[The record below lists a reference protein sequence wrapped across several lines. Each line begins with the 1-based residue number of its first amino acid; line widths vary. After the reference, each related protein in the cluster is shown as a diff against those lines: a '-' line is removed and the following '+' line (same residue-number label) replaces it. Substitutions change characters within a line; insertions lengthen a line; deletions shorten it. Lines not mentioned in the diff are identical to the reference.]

1 MADPRGGE
9 RRRSLARAAWAI
21 AIPAVLGLGFWGYG
35 DLGLPLPAVVF
46 RTLKLFTF
54 SLDVP
59 AGQPTP
65 TQLWWALFLGGA
77 VTARGLAVLFK
88 DRLLG
93 VLTAY
98 VSWPR
103 VVIFGANRRASV
115 LIAAEQE
122 APGWWRNAIVVV
134 DPDPV
139 ALATITAPRI
149 RKVLGGGTS
158 EASLVKAGVRR
169 AASVVVVTG
178 DHVRNAAITTQIVR
192 AAPRLLAP
200 SPMLRLSERLLGL
213 PPRTRLD
220 VFVELAGYGLAG
232 ILEQGGRHAG
242 VEITRSPPSG

>member
-1 MADPRGGE
+1 MADPGGGE
-9 RRRSLARAAWAI
+9 RRRTLTRVAWVV
-21 AIPAVLGLGFWGYG
+21 AIPAVLVLGFWGYS
-35 DLGLPLPAVVF
+35 DNLGLSLPAVVF

-65 TQLWWALFLGGA
+65 PQLWWALFLGGA

-98 VSWPR
+98 VSWPK

-115 LIAAEQE
+115 LIAAEPP
-122 APGWWRNAIVVV
+122 PGWWRNAIVVV

-158 EASLVKAGVRR
+158 EASLLKAGVRR
-169 AASVVVVTG
+169 AASVVVGTG
-178 DHVRNAAITTQIVR
+178 DHVRNAAITTQIVH

-200 SPMLRLSERLLGL
+200 SPPLRLSERLLGL
-213 PPRTRLD
+213 PARTRLD
-220 VFVELAGYGLAG
+220 VFVEVAGYGLAG
-232 ILEQGGRHAG
+232 ILE
-242 VEITRSPPSG
+242 